1 MLRLGKWKNS
11 SDRTSE
17 VVIGRRESGVFTVTR
32 LPNGQVVRRLDDEVY
47 ERALNAA
54 RAALRQSK
62 LPGGTPDDGISGTF
76 KAKHR

>member
-1 MLRLGKWKNS
+1 MLKLGKWKNA
-11 SDRTSE
+11 SDRASE

-62 LPGGTPDDGISGTF
+62 LPGGNPDGGSSATV
-76 KAKHR
+76 KTKHR